1 MPNDLCLTM
10 SNSFLLLAL
19 TIEETAFSNH
29 HGSFRHLK
37 CLFFSMK
44 RMFFPRLFKAYMVVV
59 LCKHR
64 QSLLMLL
71 SSKQK

>member
-37 CLFFSMK
+37 CLFF
-44 RMFFPRLFKAYMVVV
+44 FFYEEDVF
-59 LCKHR
+59 
-64 QSLLMLL
+64 S
-71 SSKQK
+71 